1 MEMNFEK
8 RRQEMFR
15 MMAIGLSLLFFTVF
29 HYQTVD
35 VHPLL
40 HEVSQR
46 LFYLPIVYAAYRYGF
61 KGGFGAAVVSVLL
74 FMPHLVLHFDDVE
87 MLRNQT
93 AETIMFLVIGIVTGL
108 LSSMQK
114 REHGRYVETA
124 QQLQKAYNDL
134 KETTNQLL
142 LADKLSALGQLSAV
156 LAHEIRNPLA
166 SIKGAVEAL
175 EAEIPWEHRKRTFL
189 EAIRAEADRL
199 SKLVNEFLQFARPP
213 RLEVLPITPNAVVRS
228 VVALVAK
235 QAASSGIDIRT
246 RFAQELPPIML
257 DGEQM
262 KQALLNLVINAI
274 QAMPD
279 GGQLELATERAG
291 STFRISVLDSG
302 PGVPAKIRDRLFD
315 PFVTTKNGGTG
326 LGLAIAQ
333 RLVKQHNGTIRAT
346 DRQGGGAAFEIE
358 IPLVPSP
365 AEGPALLVTAV

>member
-1 MEMNFEK
+1 MRINFKDRDEML
-8 RRQEMFR
+8 RLT
-15 MMAIGLSLLFFTVF
+15 AIGVSLIFVTVF
-29 HYQTVD
+29 HYETVD

-74 FMPHLVLHFDDVE
+74 FMPHLVLHSDDVE

-114 REHGRYVETA
+114 REHGRYVATA
-124 QQLQKAYNDL
+124 EELKKAYDDL

-142 LADKLSALGQLSAV
+142 LADRLSALGQLSAV

-175 EAEIPWEHRKRTFL
+175 ETEIPWGHRKRPFL
-189 EAIRAEADRL
+189 EAIQAEADRL

-213 RLEVLPITPNAVVRS
+213 RLEMLPIQPNAVVRS
-228 VVALVAK
+228 VVALVSK
-235 QAASSGIDIRT
+235 QAANSRIDIRT
-246 RFAQELPPIML
+246 IFDQELPPILL

-274 QAMPD
+274 QAMPE
-279 GGQLELATERAG
+279 GGLLELATKRAEDR
-291 STFRISVLDSG
+291 FRIFVRDSG
-302 PGVPAKIRDRLFD
+302 PGIPQEIRDRLFD

-333 RLVKQHNGTIRAT
+333 RLVKQHNGIIRVI
-346 DRQGGGAAFEIE
+346 DRPEGGSAFEIE
-358 IPLVPSP
+358 IPLVETP
-365 AEGPALLVTAV
+365 AEAPALLSVAV